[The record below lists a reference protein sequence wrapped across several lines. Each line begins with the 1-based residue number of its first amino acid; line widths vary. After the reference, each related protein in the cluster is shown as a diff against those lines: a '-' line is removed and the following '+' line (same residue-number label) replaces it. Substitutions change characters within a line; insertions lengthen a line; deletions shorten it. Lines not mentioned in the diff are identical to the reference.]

1 MSEKPYCYQREA
13 FLLAATRRVA
23 ISNSTFYY
31 QRNDVSLIDF
41 QENRKRSHIPPLRA
55 EIPLYIGVPDSKGG
69 MWNLLHISRFLIA
82 FLLISCCLLAYRLKV
97 MRLSLA
103 PLALTSRGSRAYFS
117 HPTRILLVSF
127 RPLCVSVHQDISV
140 LSAGP

>member
-55 EIPLYIGVPDSKGG
+55 EMPIYKGIGRGGTSKKVPPRFHPDPT
-69 MWNLLHISRFLIA
+69 LTFFRQPSREWR
-82 FLLISCCLLAYRLKV
+82 S
-97 MRLSLA
+97 
-103 PLALTSRGSRAYFS
+103 
-117 HPTRILLVSF
+117 
-127 RPLCVSVHQDISV
+127 
-140 LSAGP
+140 SA

>member
-13 FLLAATRRVA
+13 FLPAATRRVA

-55 EIPLYIGVPDSKGG
+55 EIPMYKGIEAGGTSEKVPP
-69 MWNLLHISRFLIA
+69 RF
-82 FLLISCCLLAYRLKV
+82 
-97 MRLSLA
+97 
-103 PLALTSRGSRAYFS
+103 
-117 HPTRILLVSF
+117 HPNHTF
-127 RPLCVSVHQDISV
+127 KPHLCV
-140 LSAGP
+140 L

>member
-41 QENRKRSHIPPLRA
+41 QENRKRSHISAL
-55 EIPLYIGVPDSKGG
+55 KGG
-69 MWNLLHISRFLIA
+69 MWNLLRISRFFIT

-127 RPLCVSVHQDISV
+127 RPYVS
-140 LSAGP
+140 L

>member
-41 QENRKRSHIPPLRA
+41 
-55 EIPLYIGVPDSKGG
+55 
-69 MWNLLHISRFLIA
+69 
-82 FLLISCCLLAYRLKV
+82 
-97 MRLSLA
+97 
-103 PLALTSRGSRAYFS
+103 
-117 HPTRILLVSF
+117 
-127 RPLCVSVHQDISV
+127 
-140 LSAGP
+140 